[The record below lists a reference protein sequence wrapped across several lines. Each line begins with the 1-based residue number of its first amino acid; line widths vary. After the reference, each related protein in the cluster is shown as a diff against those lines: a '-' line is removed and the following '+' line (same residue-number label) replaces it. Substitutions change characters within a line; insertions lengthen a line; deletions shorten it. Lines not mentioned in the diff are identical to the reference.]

1 MRKLR
6 KLDAHEAVPG
16 CVLALV
22 LLYAISA
29 EWLGSVAG
37 ITGSYLLGYV
47 FAGSRYKAQVE
58 RSFHALGHGL
68 LIPPFFVSIGL
79 PSAYRPP
86 PGPSALTLPLLATP
100 ALATRLACGP
110 A

>member
-1 MRKLR
+1 MLKLT
-6 KLDAHEAVPG
+6 ANEAVPG
-16 CVLALV
+16 CVFALV
-22 LLYAISA
+22 LVYAISA

-68 LIPPFFVSIGL
+68 LIPLFSS
-79 PSAYRPP
+79 PSASP
-86 PGPSALTLPLLATP
+86 ATTARSP
-100 ALATRLACGP
+100 ATGA
-110 A
+110 